1 VKKWKDVELDVDFD
15 IVDDKIVWP
24 PEIWDEEDRIA
35 NEEFRAEM
43 AEEKEKIIMSHVHPK
58 DRKSGKIKKTKFRG

>member
-1 VKKWKDVELDVDFD
+1 MKKWKDVELDVDFD
-15 IVDDKIVWP
+15 PDNDQEWLWKMYDKD
-24 PEIWDEEDRIA
+24 DEEA
-35 NEEFRAEM
+35 NQEFRDEV